1 MKDVLYN
8 KVKEEDKKW
17 IKFYNCLKK
26 HYDEYKTIED
36 IHMEYVTEDGIEL
49 GFWLYKQ
56 KRLFNANKLSAEK
69 SRLLE
74 NFDIEWDYLKP
85 TVDRLY
91 KTIEDYY
98 NQNKSLNNMPKD
110 IRFDYDRLKSIL
122 NNNIRFCK
130 IKSRLE
136 ILEKGELCNA

>member
-26 HYDEYKTIED
+26 HYEEYKTIKD

-56 KRLFNANKLSAEK
+56 KRLFNANKLSMEK

-110 IRFDYDRLKSIL
+110 ISFDYDRLKSIL

-130 IKSRLE
+130 VKTKLE